1 MCVCIQRGREPVLK
15 KEGLAQSCVCFT
27 LAPLACLSW
36 GCAGCPAG
44 TKPHYCSLLPQYPQL
59 FTGILSPW
67 KGLLL
72 YGPPG
77 KGIFLLWSWC
87 EASVQRMSGPS
98 VFPSGLGQHVLC
110 TPSCAACVTVLC
122 VSAEEWSSRVAHVLP
137 TCVSRYRKDFT
148 GQSCGYGMQNHLL

>member
-1 MCVCIQRGREPVLK
+1 MCVYTERERGSLK
-15 KEGLAQSCVCFT
+15 KGGAGPESRVFHPSSPSLPELRVCR
-27 LAPLACLSW
+27 LPCRYQ
-36 GCAGCPAG
+36 
-44 TKPHYCSLLPQYPQL
+44 PHYCSLLPQYPQL

-77 KGIFLLWSWC
+77 KGIFLLGSWC

-98 VFPSGLGQHVLC
+98 VFPSGLGQHALC

-122 VSAEEWSSRVAHVLP
+122 LSAEEWSSRVAHVLP